1 MALRPRRAVWLQGSV
16 PRWLGGLRCRCRLRC
31 TDRKVFKASRRLFI
45 SKLKTALIDNRN
57 GRWVPLLLVIG
68 LNGCSTYYGQLA
80 LGQLELLRLREPIAD
95 LIADPQRDAR
105 MRQRL
110 SQALQA
116 RRFASDTLGLP
127 DNGSYRVYA
136 DIQRPYVVWNLFAT
150 EAFSVT
156 PLTHCFPIAGCV
168 AYRGYYQPGRARG
181 AAARLQAEGY
191 DTLVTGV
198 QAYSTLG
205 WFDDPLLSSMLRW
218 DDERL
223 AGLIFHELAHQRLYV
238 PGDTAFNESYASFV
252 EREGLRQWRAS
263 RGLPATDE
271 TAWHRYAQ
279 FSQLMLE
286 TRDRLATLYASELS
300 EPAKR
305 DAKAAEFVRLRQ
317 AYRRLRDLSWDGDG
331 RFDRWMAQPLNNASL
346 LPFGLYDR
354 WVPAFAALFQQLD
367 GDWSRFYA
375 RVEALGRLPT
385 DERTRLLDALR

>member
-1 MALRPRRAVWLQGSV
+1 M
-16 PRWLGGLRCRCRLRC
+16 
-31 TDRKVFKASRRLFI
+31 FI

-57 GRWVPLLLVIG
+57 GRWVPLLLAVG

-80 LGQLELLRLREPIAD
+80 VGQLELLSLREPIAGVVD
-95 LIADPQRDAR
+95 DPQRDPQL
-105 MRQRL
+105 RQRL
-110 SQALQA
+110 SRALQA
-116 RRFASDTLGLP
+116 RRFASQTLGLP
-127 DNGSYRVYA
+127 DNDSYRVYA
-136 DIQRPYVVWNLFAT
+136 DIQRPYVVWNLFAA
-150 EAFSVT
+150 EAFSVA

-223 AGLIFHELAHQRLYV
+223 AGLIVHELAHQRLYIA
-238 PGDTAFNESYASFV
+238 GDTAFNESYASFV

-263 RGLPATDE
+263 RGLPPPNE
-271 TAWHRYAQ
+271 TARRRYAE
-279 FSQLMLE
+279 FSQLMLS
-286 TRDRLATLYASELS
+286 TRERLAELYATDLS
-300 EPAKR
+300 ESAMGA
-305 DAKAAEFVRLRQ
+305 AKAEEFMRLRQ
-317 AYRRLRDLSWDGDG
+317 AYRHLRDDRWNGDD
-331 RFDRWMAQPLNNASL
+331 RFDRWMAQPLNNATL

-354 WVPAFAALFQQLD
+354 WVPAFTALFQQLD

-375 RVEALGRLPT
+375 RVEALGRLPA
-385 DERTRLLDALR
+385 DERTRLLEALR

>member
-1 MALRPRRAVWLQGSV
+1 M
-16 PRWLGGLRCRCRLRC
+16 
-31 TDRKVFKASRRLFI
+31 
-45 SKLKTALIDNRN
+45 
-57 GRWVPLLLVIG
+57 
-68 LNGCSTYYGQLA
+68 
-80 LGQLELLRLREPIAD
+80 
-95 LIADPQRDAR
+95 
-105 MRQRL
+105 
-110 SQALQA
+110 
-116 RRFASDTLGLP
+116 
-127 DNGSYRVYA
+127 
-136 DIQRPYVVWNLFAT
+136 
-150 EAFSVT
+150 
-156 PLTHCFPIAGCV
+156 
-168 AYRGYYQPGRARG
+168 
-181 AAARLQAEGY
+181 
-191 DTLVTGV
+191 TGV

-385 DERTRLLDALR
+385 DERTSLLDALR